1 MNLEDL
7 SAACPGVDFSIP
19 YKPYDT
25 SYSVGD
31 YVIEFLQKT
40 FDIIKSSPTIKN
52 SVIVD
57 FVKAGFTDN
66 RLPYSKALLKPRSR
80 KLPPRSVQ
88 ILCRLFRTSRI
99 QELGPA

>member
-1 MNLEDL
+1 VN
-7 SAACPGVDFSIP
+7 FSIP

-25 SYSVGD
+25 SYSIGN

-57 FVKAGFTDN
+57 FVKADLEDN
-66 RLPYSKALLKPRSR
+66 FLPFWSN
-80 KLPPRSVQ
+80 
-88 ILCRLFRTSRI
+88 T
-99 QELGPA
+99 